1 MAASSSSCSRRG
13 ALLRPLGA
21 GVAASC
27 GAVGDVE
34 VPGSGVTRIGRGP
47 LLGVTDK
54 RVSREHGL
62 LELVEGKL
70 RLKPLHVN
78 PCYHGAQGS
87 TALRPLPRGEW
98 TWLQPGDRL
107 ALLADAF
114 VYEVIYV
121 PEDGGPRAEESARAD
136 DESQHAE
143 EQLVGK
149 DVFSEETKG
158 ERLINSPKSEPRTSQ
173 GEQQSTS
180 SALAVSHRTGPKK
193 ENGTSCAPDTS
204 QNLPHPSQAD
214 AASGEQLNIQRERK
228 LPAWMLTD
236 DDDVQEK
243 TPTKSK
249 GGKGKGSAKP
259 QAAHGQGAGKRRGP
273 GSDDEDEVEIGTQKK
288 RKITST
294 KVQEQEEDRKS
305 YFGNEEPGSCDDLNE
320 LPAESDLA
328 SVNSAGDPRQKE
340 EAVPPAREDQRDV
353 PQTSS
358 SQSVSSQRSLLQQ
371 QQPVH
376 PGGSQRRSPSP
387 GDSGRG
393 EGTPP
398 QKMQRTPCLYAE
410 RCYRKNPLHFQE
422 CSHPGDLDYVVDD
435 EVADTDKPDCPY
447 GSSCYRQNPQHRMAF
462 NHTNPPVAGTGRS
475 QRRTTKR
482 ANDEDSGDD
491 DEDSDL
497 EDSFIDDDDYSE
509 GEEGSEWDPE
519 LSDGEEDIKTLKK
532 EAKQF
537 IRKKKA

>member
-1 MAASSSSCSRRG
+1 MASSSSSWSRRG

-21 GVAASC
+21 GVAASR
-27 GAVGDVE
+27 GAAGDVE

-121 PEDGGPRAEESARAD
+121 PEDGGPRVKESAQAD

-143 EQLVGK
+143 EQFVGK
-149 DVFSEETKG
+149 EVFPEETKG

-204 QNLPHPSQAD
+204 QNLPHPSQVD
-214 AASGEQLNIQRERK
+214 AASGEQPNIQRERK

-236 DDDVQEK
+236 DDDVQER

-294 KVQEQEEDRKS
+294 KVKEQEEDRKS
-305 YFGNEEPGSCDDLNE
+305 SFGNEPGSCDDLNE

-328 SVNSAGDPRQKE
+328 SVNSSGDPRQKE
-340 EAVPPAREDQRDV
+340 EAVPPAREDQLDV

-358 SQSVSSQRSLLQQ
+358 GQSVSSQRSLQ

-435 EVADTDKPDCPY
+435 EVAETDKPDCPY
-447 GSSCYRQNPQHRMAF
+447 GTSCYRQNPQHRMAF

-482 ANDEDSGDD
+482 ANDEDNGDD
-491 DEDSDL
+491 GEDSDL

>member
-1 MAASSSSCSRRG
+1 MSSSPRRG

-21 GVAASC
+21 GLAASR
-27 GAVGDVE
+27 GVVE

-121 PEDGGPRAEESARAD
+121 PEDGGPHAEESAQAD
-136 DESQHAE
+136 DERQHAE

-149 DVFSEETKG
+149 EVFPKETKG
-158 ERLINSPKSEPRTSQ
+158 ERVINSPKSEPRTSQ

-180 SALAVSHRTGPKK
+180 SALAVSDCTGPKK

-204 QNLPHPSQAD
+204 QNLPHPSQVD
-214 AASGEQLNIQRERK
+214 AAIGEQPNIQRERK

-259 QAAHGQGAGKRRGP
+259 QAAAHGQGAGKRRGP

-294 KVQEQEEDRKS
+294 KVKEQEEDRKS
-305 YFGNEEPGSCDDLNE
+305 SFGNEEPGSCDDLNE

-340 EAVPPAREDQRDV
+340 EAVPLAREDQRDV

-358 SQSVSSQRSLLQQ
+358 GQSVSSQHSLQQ
-371 QQPVH
+371 QQPVQ

-422 CSHPGDLDYVVDD
+422 CSHPGDLDYVVD

-447 GSSCYRQNPQHRMAF
+447 GTSCYRQNPQHRMAF
-462 NHTNPPVAGTGRS
+462 NHTNPPVAGTRRS

-491 DEDSDL
+491 GEDSDL

-519 LSDGEEDIKTLKK
+519 LSDGEEDLKTLNK

-537 IRKKKA
+537 IRKKKV